1 MQDCRLVLEAKGG
14 RVSVTAEHMDMVGLA
29 TMCGI
34 VEQFMGAEALKRGK
48 SLEDVKDNMLD
59 IHLAAMDSLTE
70 QVIRERSGNDGVQ
83 EEKTDTEGENSKCQD
98 KEGTA
103 EKRSYPS
110 G

>member
-1 MQDCRLVLEAKGG
+1 MQDGRLVLEAKGG

-70 QVIRERSGNDGVQ
+70 QVIRKRSVSDG
-83 EEKTDTEGENSKCQD
+83 D
-98 KEGTA
+98 KEEMPDTKG
-103 EKRSYPS
+103 EKV
-110 G
+110 

>member
-1 MQDCRLVLEAKGG
+1 MQDGRLVLEAKGG

-70 QVIRERSGNDGVQ
+70 QVIRERSVSDGVKK
-83 EEKTDTEGENSKCQD
+83 EMPDTKGEKV
-98 KEGTA
+98 
-103 EKRSYPS
+103 
-110 G
+110 